1 MAAPFTVTPLLGVD
15 LNTKTLDA
23 DVGSGGSEDAPQL
36 GTQVFGSN
44 GKLYVYAEADGT
56 IAASDTDCAVN
67 ATTFIAS
74 ASGGAYTSPGVAL
87 AVGDRGWFS
96 KASV

>member
-1 MAAPFTVTPLLGVD
+1 MAFTSSPVVGVA
-15 LNTKTLDA
+15 LEATNTA
-23 DVGSGGSEDAPQL
+23 ASIGVSEVAPQL
-36 GTQVFGSN
+36 GTQVFGSD

-56 IAASDTDCAVN
+56 INADDADCAVN

-74 ASGGAYTSPGVAL
+74 ATGGAYLSPGVAM